1 MRKALRA
8 IAPCMALA
16 FAAIALIPASAA
28 AQARGPFAGKILI
41 GDLTQRTGAGG
52 GSIMTDSTS
61 HAVETTVRAINE
73 AGGVTVKGKRYELAY
88 KGIDTRGEP
97 AATLAA
103 AKEIIADGATAV
115 LLPSF
120 ATEVAYRALSDARII
135 SFGAAPRVTNP
146 LMIEGPQK
154 HPYLFGTVELA
165 QPVISGWLGGIKQH
179 FPNARRVAALN
190 YTDPGGKF
198 MTAAVQAAAK
208 QHGLE
213 FVGAEMVDVSTTDFS
228 GPLTTLKG
236 KNPDIIYIGT
246 QAQVLSA
253 TRQAVQL
260 KAGSVLW
267 NYTMRPVDLKQ
278 IGPLGSSSLV
288 LADFRAPFTEG
299 LTPPEFLKAATL
311 FGRMKSG
318 EPAQV
323 GIAAAYYDFIQL
335 LARAIEKAGTVDDNT
350 AIAKAL
356 EGASYEGSFGRAQ
369 ILPNH
374 TLRGPIGLIVADSSN
389 VSIHVYK
396 DVESSTTPSISSIT
410 VKNGW
415 SQ

>member
-1 MRKALRA
+1 MRNALQT
-8 IAPCMALA
+8 IASCMALA
-16 FAAIALIPASAA
+16 CAAMALVPASAG

-61 HAVETTVRAINE
+61 HAVETTVRAINA
-73 AGGVTVKGKRYELAY
+73 AGGVKVKGKSYELAY

-165 QPVISGWLGGIKQH
+165 QPVISGWLGGIKQQ
-179 FPNARRVAALN
+179 FPNARRIAALN

-198 MTAAVQAAAK
+198 MT
-208 QHGLE
+208 
-213 FVGAEMVDVSTTDFS
+213 TTDFS

-356 EGASYEGSFGRAQ
+356 EGTSYEGSFGRAQ

-374 TLRGPIGLIVADSSN
+374 TLRGPIGLIIADSSN

-396 DVESSTTPSISSIT
+396 DVESSTTPAISSIK